1 MPPVPQWVDTLLLR
15 RCALVA
21 DAAAAAST
29 LDLKVDDEL
38 SPGFQNKLV

>member
-21 DAAAAAST
+21 DVAAAST

>member
-1 MPPVPQWVDTLLLR
+1 MLPVPQWVDTLLLR

-21 DAAAAAST
+21 DTAAAST
-29 LDLKVDDEL
+29 LDLRVDDEL

>member
-21 DAAAAAST
+21 DVAVANT
-29 LDLKVDDEL
+29 LSLKLDDEL